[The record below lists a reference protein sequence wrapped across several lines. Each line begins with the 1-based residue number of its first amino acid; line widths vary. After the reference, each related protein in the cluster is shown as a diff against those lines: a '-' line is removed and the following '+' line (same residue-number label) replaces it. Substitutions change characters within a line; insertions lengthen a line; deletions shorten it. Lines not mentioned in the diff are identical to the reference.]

1 MQSIAWEVRL
11 VILFM
16 DGWRYI
22 IANLIWLSL
31 LELIQVA
38 NGHLYE
44 LQKTD
49 K

>member
-1 MQSIAWEVRL
+1 MQSIAWGSFSNT
-11 VILFM
+11 FM
-16 DGWRYI
+16 DDWRYI
-22 IANLIWLSL
+22 IVNPNLLCL